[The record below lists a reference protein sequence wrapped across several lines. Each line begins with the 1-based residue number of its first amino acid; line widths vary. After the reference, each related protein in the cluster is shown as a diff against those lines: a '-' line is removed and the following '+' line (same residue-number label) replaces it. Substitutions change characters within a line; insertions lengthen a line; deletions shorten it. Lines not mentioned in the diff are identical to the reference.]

1 MIIQY
6 VVYGQDKLNGPKMY
20 GVSKKKTEDRGFE
33 VAVWACDINGDQV
46 SDNIE
51 YADGL
56 KWIAANKLFWKYY
69 RDYDKYVNNRCEFF
83 N

>member
-6 VVYGQDKLNGPKMY
+6 VVYGHDKRNGAKMY
-20 GVSKKKTEDRGFE
+20 GVSKEKTEDRGFE

-51 YADGL
+51 WEDNL
-56 KWIAANKLFWKYY
+56 NWCQANKLFWKHYF
-69 RDYDKYVNNRCEFF
+69 DYDKYVNGRR
-83 N
+83 